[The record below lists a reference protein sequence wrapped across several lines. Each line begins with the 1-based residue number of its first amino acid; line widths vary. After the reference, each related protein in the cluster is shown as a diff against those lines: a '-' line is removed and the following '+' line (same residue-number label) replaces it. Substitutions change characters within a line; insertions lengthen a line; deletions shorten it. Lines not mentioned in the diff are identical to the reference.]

1 MLYPVRLIAQEPF
14 GTINSNHRLLPSAC
28 FLETVHTLNIL
39 FDRTPAVLLPPSGK
53 TTTLLYR
60 DVTYLWRDIA
70 QQVGTLG
77 AWGPLGFFG
86 TTQAR
91 ETVALT
97 FHLEGADLVARRS
110 SASGREH
117 DHLQGLGLRMEWRDR
132 ETAEQM
138 AALAAAVPDRTPC
151 CAILGQKQDDL
162 EESGLLRPTP
172 GSLFTYLA
180 WEPVSPLELL
190 QSLTAAHKVQLWR
203 TLLED
208 GRQPLEFQWLWKSY
222 YAQDALFLLEW
233 ELALEIVLEEL
244 DFQVERAER
253 FFRMTGPDGRER
265 RFDFA
270 RGGPAEKLFLK
281 TLFPTDTK

>member
-70 QQVGTLG
+70 QQVGMLG

-91 ETVALT
+91 ETVELT

-138 AALAAAVPDRTPC
+138 AALAAAVPDRTSC
-151 CAILGQKQDDL
+151 CAVLGHKQGDL

-172 GSLFTYLA
+172 GSLFAYLA

-208 GRQPLEFQWLWKSY
+208 GRQPLEFQWFWKSY

-265 RFDFA
+265 RFDFT

-281 TLFPTDTK
+281 MLFPTDTK